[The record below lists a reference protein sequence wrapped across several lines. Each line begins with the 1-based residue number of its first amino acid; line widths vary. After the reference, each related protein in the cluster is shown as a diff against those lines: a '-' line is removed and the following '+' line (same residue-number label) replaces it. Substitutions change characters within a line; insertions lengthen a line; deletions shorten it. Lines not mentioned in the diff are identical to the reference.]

1 MVKVRMYISGAIWV
15 DWARLTETLIGF
27 SCAKDKVQR
36 LKSKKRSLI
45 TKIIA

>member
-1 MVKVRMYISGAIWV
+1 MVRVRMYISGAIWA
-15 DWARLTETLIGF
+15 DWVRLTKTLKGL